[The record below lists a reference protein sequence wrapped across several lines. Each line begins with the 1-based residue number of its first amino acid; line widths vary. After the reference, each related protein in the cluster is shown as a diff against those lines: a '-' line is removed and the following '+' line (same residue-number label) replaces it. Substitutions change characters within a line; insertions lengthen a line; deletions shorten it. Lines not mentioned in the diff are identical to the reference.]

1 MTLADAINNLIYC
14 RTPFGSLLGVFDS
27 QDELIWALVF
37 LVFLLGL
44 YFIPTAVAFSR
55 DARSRWFVAVINTF
69 LGWTLVG
76 WVVALAVA
84 VRSAPRAQE
93 PKPMPWARLL
103 QGFAH

>member
-1 MTLADAINNLIYC
+1 VTLANAVTNVINGLA
-14 RTPFGSLLGVFDS
+14 PLAPLVGVLDE

-37 LVFLLGL
+37 VLFLLGA

-76 WVVALAVA
+76 WIVALAVA
-84 VRSAPRAQE
+84 FRSAPRAKE
-93 PKPMPWARLL
+93 PKPIP
-103 QGFAH
+103 

>member
-1 MTLADAINNLIYC
+1 MIVYAVVDDGFSSDF
-14 RTPFGSLLGVFDS
+14 RTPLGSLLGVFDE
-27 QDELIWALVF
+27 QDELIWALAF

-55 DARSRWFVAVINTF
+55 DARSRWVVAAINTF

-84 VRSAPRAQE
+84 VRSAPRAEE
-93 PKPMPWARLL
+93 PPPGL
-103 QGFAH
+103 

>member
-1 MTLADAINNLIYC
+1 MIVYAVVDEALSSDF
-14 RTPFGSLLGVFDS
+14 RTPLGSLLGVFDT

-55 DARSRWFVAVINTF
+55 DARSRWLVAVVNTF

-76 WVVALAVA
+76 WVVALVVA
-84 VRSAPRAQE
+84 FRSAPRAEE
-93 PKPMPWARLL
+93 PKPIP
-103 QGFAH
+103 

>member
-1 MTLADAINNLIYC
+1 MTLADAVNNLIHG
-14 RTPFGSLLGVFDS
+14 RTPLGSLLGVFDS
-27 QDELIWALVF
+27 QDELIWALAF

-55 DARSRWFVAVINTF
+55 DARSRLFVAVINTF

-93 PKPMPWARLL
+93 PPPSL
-103 QGFAH
+103 

>member
-1 MTLADAINNLIYC
+1 MTLANAVDNAIYG
-14 RTPFGSLLGVFDS
+14 RAPFGSLVGVFDE
-27 QDELIWALVF
+27 QDELIWALGF

-55 DARSRWFVAVINTF
+55 DARSRWSVAVINTF

-84 VRSAPRAQE
+84 FRSAPRAKE
-93 PKPMPWARLL
+93 PSPIP
-103 QGFAH
+103 

>member
-1 MTLADAINNLIYC
+1 MIVYAVVDDALSSDF
-14 RTPFGSLLGVFDS
+14 RTPLGSLLGVFDT

-55 DARSRWFVAVINTF
+55 DARSRWLVAVVNTF

-76 WVVALAVA
+76 WVVALVVA
-84 VRSAPRAQE
+84 FRSAPRAEE
-93 PKPMPWARLL
+93 PKPIP
-103 QGFAH
+103 

>member
-1 MTLADAINNLIYC
+1 MIDYAAVDDGLSSDF
-14 RTPFGSLLGVFDS
+14 RTPLWSLLGVFDEP
-27 QDELIWALVF
+27 DELIWALAF

-55 DARSRWFVAVINTF
+55 DARSRWVVAVINTF

-84 VRSAPRAQE
+84 VRSAPRAEE
-93 PKPMPWARLL
+93 PKPIP
-103 QGFAH
+103 